1 MFRFKCLPAPS
12 LHPQQPAPA
21 QHCIHQSGVLLIFT
35 AALLAQQCPINM
47 PRTLLMA
54 VLKRYCLQS
63 LAWAGTPLHPPTV
76 TQLVTPRDRHDTRPG
91 CDCRLG
97 PCPLELQTKVHEDFT
112 ITASLLALSQLM
124 CLKCKSPSRRFK
136 PGEDPSS
143 RGLLCNCEIFANLHL
158 KL

>member
-1 MFRFKCLPAPS
+1 MFRFKCLPAT
-12 LHPQQPAPA
+12 LHPQHSPAQHS

-76 TQLVTPRDRHDTRPG
+76 TQLVTQLVRRVTVTTR
-91 CDCRLG
+91 G
-97 PCPLELQTKVHEDFT
+97 PAV
-112 ITASLLALSQLM
+112 TADWG
-124 CLKCKSPSRRFK
+124 RVR
-136 PGEDPSS
+136 
-143 RGLLCNCEIFANLHL
+143 
-158 KL
+158 

>member
-54 VLKRYCLQS
+54 VLKRYCLQC

-112 ITASLLALSQLM
+112 IMKKAPPLASIGYI
-124 CLKCKSPSRRFK
+124 PNFK
-136 PGEDPSS
+136 M
-143 RGLLCNCEIFANLHL
+143 IF
-158 KL
+158 